1 MCGIAGYL
9 PKSGAP
15 DPSVVRA
22 MCAAM
27 RHRGPDDEGIH
38 TEQNCGIGMRRL
50 SIIDLSTGHQPI
62 SNEDQTVWVVFNGE
76 IYNYHGLRDLLRA
89 RGHRFATNSD
99 TETLVHLHE
108 EEGIG
113 GIPRLRGMFAY
124 AIWDRKTQTLTLARD
139 CFGKKPLYYAQT
151 GEGFFFASELK
162 CLTAVT
168 GPFDVD
174 EDALRLYLQFGY
186 IPDPWTPF
194 RQVRK
199 VPAGSWLQTS
209 PGGAV
214 REGRYWRVPEPVEQ
228 AEPGFTRQDAI
239 EEIRRVFDESV
250 KLRMIADVPLGAFLS
265 GGIDSSLVVAS
276 MARQSASPIRT
287 FSIGWRE
294 QEFNELPA
302 ASLVAR
308 RFGTEHHEIIVQ
320 PDALALV
327 PKLVDHLDE
336 PFADSSAIPTY
347 LVSQFAAQHVKVA
360 LSGDGGDELFGGY
373 LSFFM
378 TEQYRYADRLPRFC
392 RAALGTVA
400 QALPEGA
407 YGKNYLFAVSRPT
420 SIERYM
426 EFGCYSGLLA
436 RQKVLSREWAAE
448 SGAGRLGEIFD
459 GAVLPEGRDPLSQ
472 AMHFEATAKLT
483 GDILTKVDRMSM
495 ANSLEVRCPL
505 LDSEFAALA
514 GRIPNAWKTR
524 EGKGKLILLEALGD
538 RLPPE
543 LLSRRK
549 MGFGVPLADWFRGP
563 LREMLRDH
571 LFSNAF
577 LSRGIVSRPGVE
589 TLVAQ
594 HERRRYDNSP
604 YLWLLLML
612 AMWFE
617 RQAVAVPERVH
628 A

>member
-9 PKSGAP
+9 PKSGTP
-15 DPSVVRA
+15 DPSVVHA
-22 MCAAM
+22 MCVAM

-38 TEQNCGIGMRRL
+38 TERNCGIGMRRL

-76 IYNYHGLRDLLRA
+76 IYNYQGLRESLRGQ
-89 RGHRFATNSD
+89 GHSFATNSD

-108 EEGIG
+108 AEGVA
-113 GIPRLRGMFAY
+113 GISRLRGMFAY
-124 AIWDRKTQTLTLARD
+124 AIWDRTAQTLTLARD
-139 CFGKKPLYYAQT
+139 GFGKKPLYYAQT
-151 GEGFFFASELK
+151 NDGFYFASELK
-162 CLTAVT
+162 CLSAVT

-199 VPAGSWLQTS
+199 VPAGSWLQVS
-209 PGGAV
+209 PGGAI
-214 REGRYWRVPEPVEQ
+214 REGRHWRVPEPVEE
-228 AEPGFTRQDAI
+228 AAPGFSRQDAI

-265 GGIDSSLVVAS
+265 GGIDSSLVVAT
-276 MARQSASPIRT
+276 MARQSSAPIRT
-287 FSIGWRE
+287 FSIGWKE
-294 QEFNELPA
+294 QEFNELPYA
-302 ASLVAR
+302 ALTAQ
-308 RFGTEHHEIIVQ
+308 RFGAEHHEMIVH
-320 PDALALV
+320 PDALDLV
-327 PKLVDHLDE
+327 PRLVDHLDE
-336 PFADSSAIPTY
+336 PFADSSIIPTF

-378 TEQYRYADRLPRFC
+378 TEQYRYADRIPGFC
-392 RAALGTVA
+392 RAAMGTMA
-400 QALPEGA
+400 RALPDGT
-407 YGKNYLFAVSRPT
+407 YGRNYLFAVSRPT

-426 EFGCYSGLLA
+426 EYGGYLGVLA
-436 RQKVLSREWAAE
+436 REKVLSREWCAE
-448 SGAGRLGEIFD
+448 AGAGRLSEVFD
-459 GAVLPEGRDPLSQ
+459 GSVLAEGRDPLSQ

-505 LDSEFAALA
+505 LDTKLAELA
-514 GRIPNAWKTR
+514 GRIPNSWKTR
-524 EGKGKLILLEALGD
+524 DGKGKLILLEALGD

-543 LLSRRK
+543 LLGRPK
-549 MGFGVPLADWFRGP
+549 AGFGIPLADWFRGP
-563 LREMLRDH
+563 LRGMLRDH
-571 LFSNAF
+571 LFSSAF
-577 LSRGIVSRPGVE
+577 LSRGIVSRAGVE
-589 TLVAQ
+589 TLVEQ
-594 HERRRYDNSP
+594 HERQRFDNSP

-617 RQAVAVPERVH
+617 RHAVRAGETVH

>member
-9 PKSGAP
+9 PKSGTP
-15 DPSVVRA
+15 DPSILHS

-27 RHRGPDDEGIH
+27 RHRGPDDEGLH
-38 TEQNCGIGMRRL
+38 TERNCGIGMRRL

-76 IYNYHGLRDLLRA
+76 IYNYQGLREELRGK
-89 RGHRFATNSD
+89 GHRFATNSD

-108 EEGIG
+108 ESGVEGIT
-113 GIPRLRGMFAY
+113 RLRGMFAY
-124 AIWDRKTQTLTLARD
+124 AIWERGPQTLTLARD
-139 CFGKKPLYYAQT
+139 PFGKKPLYYAET
-151 GEGFFFASELK
+151 GEGFYFASELK

-174 EDALRLYLQFGY
+174 EEALRLYLQFGY

-199 VPAGSWLQTS
+199 VPAGSWLKTS
-209 PGGAV
+209 PGGEV
-214 REGRYWRVPEPVEQ
+214 RTGRYWRVPEPVEQ
-228 AEPGFTRQDAI
+228 AEAGFSRQDAI
-239 EEIRRVFDESV
+239 EEIRRVFDEAV

-276 MARQSASPIRT
+276 MARQSKAPIKT
-287 FSIGWRE
+287 FSIGWKE
-294 QEFNELPA
+294 QAFNELPFATVA
-302 ASLVAR
+302 AQY
-308 RFGTEHHEIIVQ
+308 FGTEHHEMIVH
-320 PDALALV
+320 PDAIDLV

-378 TEQYRYADRLPRFC
+378 TEQFRYADRLPGIIRT
-392 RAALGTVA
+392 ALGTVA
-400 QALPEGA
+400 ETLPEGA
-407 YGKNYLFAVSRPT
+407 YGRNYLFAVSRPT
-420 SIERYM
+420 SFERYL
-426 EFGCYSGLLA
+426 EYGCYSGVLA
-436 RQKVLSREWAAE
+436 RRKVLSRDWAGE
-448 SGAGRLGEIFD
+448 EGSRRLGEIFD
-459 GAVLPEGRDPLSQ
+459 HAVLPEGRDPLSQ

-505 LDSEFAALA
+505 LDSELAELA

-524 EGKGKLILLEALGD
+524 DGKGKLILLEALGD
-538 RLPPE
+538 RLPPQ
-543 LLSRRK
+543 LLNRPK
-549 MGFGVPLADWFRGP
+549 MGFGVPLGDWFRGP

-571 LFSNAF
+571 LFSAAF
-577 LSRGIVSRPGVE
+577 LRRGIVSRAGVD
-589 TLVAQ
+589 LLIAQ
-594 HERRRYDNSP
+594 HDRGRRDHSA

-612 AMWFE
+612 EMWFE
-617 RQAVAVPERVH
+617 RHAIPAGEKVH